1 MTLCGMQHAHNANNV
16 ATHTHTQTTSVG
28 RAMNDFVDADNYA
41 RIVGDKCREMVI
53 SLARMQILKCTQT
66 NVLTLLSTK
75 V

>member
-1 MTLCGMQHAHNANNV
+1 
-16 ATHTHTQTTSVG
+16 
-28 RAMNDFVDADNYA
+28 MNDFVDADNYA